1 MPDDELALPRLDVP
15 ELPDEPATYAIRR
28 VREVLAPTQLIA
40 PPPPTQPRE
49 IPERPILHGSCTSG
63 RDRASAR
70 PGHSGWPTWAARS
83 RRGPAMVPGRRMKRA
98 ERIH

>member
-49 IPERPILHGSCTSG
+49 IPEKANIAWQLHVWSGPRKRP
-63 RDRASAR
+63 AR
-70 PGHSGWPTWAARS
+70 PLGMADMGGTQQARP
-83 RRGPAMVPGRRMKRA
+83 RDGARA
-98 ERIH
+98 KNETR